1 MSVADACK
9 DYRFTQSLHHSIKIL
24 QVITYHAATCNLDQ
38 IIPTFREFMR
48 MVLSCTSRHPTDAT
62 IIPGVNDLPPK
73 YSDSKRYEKVTM
85 INYLPEYANLSDK
98 HDV

>member
-1 MSVADACK
+1 
-9 DYRFTQSLHHSIKIL
+9 
-24 QVITYHAATCNLDQ
+24 
-38 IIPTFREFMR
+38 
-48 MVLSCTSRHPTDAT
+48 MVLSCTTRHPTDAT